1 MHAERYTITIFGID
15 AKYYTD
21 EYISHIWK
29 TCTENEYQK
38 GRQFIT
44 GLVDKRS
51 LVCGTIRG
59 CELAEYAHIITVVRN
74 PVEFSDTDT
83 FWNSLKNVLKEL
95 RVSLGNPSMTI
106 AKQQIEYY
114 YFK

>member
-1 MHAERYTITIFGID
+1 MLKGIQSLYLELTRSTILMNTFH
-15 AKYYTD
+15 
-21 EYISHIWK
+21 ISGK
-29 TCTENEYQK
+29 
-38 GRQFIT
+38 
-44 GLVDKRS
+44 LVLKMNIKKAVNLSTWLYKRS